1 VTKLE
6 IRNPLWLRLAGMGF
20 GAVFFA
26 SATIGALS
34 WYKQS
39 EMSDRTVAAELERS
53 MEAIRED
60 MAAQARIVTSVG
72 STIAGEPGVAEL
84 LQANAREEIVQR
96 YQRGFAALKKDAEI
110 SLITFFR
117 EPGIAVARIHDPKA
131 FGDDATQRRGTIVA
145 AMKEG
150 KIVAGVEPSRASLS
164 IFASVPLFVAG
175 KTVGVVDV
183 GTGLSDAYFQ
193 RLKKQHRVDVA
204 VQIARDGRFETQNT
218 TFAEKTLLSE
228 AESKAIFE
236 GGSLRKNL
244 SRGDRYVAVTAFPLA
259 DFAGRKIGL
268 LELVDDVT
276 DSVLE
281 GRRTLWLTVGG
292 SLAVALVALALF
304 SWFAI
309 SLARPIRELTVA
321 MNGLAGGNLDT
332 AVDGQGRSDEIGAMA
347 NAVQVFKDNAVALQ
361 EANAEAERLGH
372 VTADERR
379 RNEAARAAAS
389 KEQTFVV
396 EAIGTGLERLAEGD
410 LTHRVAGFPGEYEK
424 LEADFNDAMA
434 KLQETMRTIARNTD
448 GIHSGTGEISQ
459 AADDLSRRTE
469 QQAASLEETAAALDE
484 ITATVRKTAEGATHA
499 RSVVSTAKS
508 DAERSGE
515 IVNDAVAAMGEIE
528 KSAGQIS
535 QIIGVIDEIAFQTN
549 LLALNAGVEA
559 ARAGEAGR
567 GLAVVAQE
575 VRALA
580 QRSAEAAKEI
590 KALISASSA
599 QVSSGVT
606 LVGDTGKALSKIA
619 AQVAEINGIV
629 AEIAASAQEQS
640 TGLAEV
646 NTAVNQMDQVTQQNA
661 AMVEQTT
668 AASHSLANEAEQL
681 SALVGRFKVDVEPK
695 RQARRAA

>member
-1 VTKLE
+1 VTKLD
-6 IRNPLWLRLAGMGF
+6 IRRPLWLRLAGMGF
-20 GAVFFA
+20 AAVFFA
-26 SATIGALS
+26 AATIGALS

-39 EMSDRTVAAELERS
+39 EMSDRTIAAELARS
-53 MEAIRED
+53 MDAIRED
-60 MAAQARIVTSVG
+60 MAAQTRIVTSIG

-84 LQANAREEIVQR
+84 IQGNAREEIVER
-96 YQRGFAALKKDAEI
+96 YQRSLASLKKDAEI
-110 SLITFFR
+110 GLLTFFR
-117 EPGIAVARIHDPKA
+117 DPGIAVARIHDPKA
-131 FGDDATQRRGTIVA
+131 FGDDASQRRGTVVGAIKQGVT
-145 AMKEG
+145 
-150 KIVAGVEPSRASLS
+150 VAGIEPSRVGLS
-164 IFASVPLFVAG
+164 IFASVPLTIGG
-175 KTVGVVDV
+175 KTIGVVDV

-193 RLKKQHRVDVA
+193 RLKKAHNLDLA

-218 TFAEKTLLSE
+218 TFPEKTLLNE
-228 AESKAIFE
+228 AEAKAIFE
-236 GGSLRKNL
+236 GASVRK
-244 SRGDRYVAVTAFPLA
+244 SVTKGDRYMAVTAFPLA

-276 DSVLE
+276 ESVLE

-292 SLAVALVALALF
+292 SLVVALISLALF
-304 SWFAI
+304 SWFAV
-309 SLARPIRELTVA
+309 SLARPIRELTIA

-347 NAVQVFKDNAVALQ
+347 KAVQVFKDNAAALQ
-361 EANAEAERLGH
+361 QANAEAERLGH

-424 LEADFNDAMA
+424 LEADFNAAMA

-484 ITATVRKTAEGATHA
+484 ITATVRKTSDGANHA
-499 RSVVSTAKS
+499 RTLVSTAKS
-508 DAERSGE
+508 DAEQSGE
-515 IVNDAVAAMGEIE
+515 VVRDAVAAMSEIE
-528 KSAGQIS
+528 KSSAQIS

-567 GLAVVAQE
+567 GFAVVAQE

-590 KALISASSA
+590 KALIQASGA
-599 QVSSGVT
+599 QVASGVN
-606 LVGDTGKALSKIA
+606 LVGETGKALSKIA
-619 AQVAEINGIV
+619 AQVAEINAIV
-629 AEIAASAQEQS
+629 TEIAASAQEQS

-646 NTAVNQMDQVTQQNA
+646 NTAVNQMDHVTQQNA

-681 SALVGRFKVDVEPK
+681 SALVGRFKVGADRVA
-695 RQARRAA
+695 QVRRAA